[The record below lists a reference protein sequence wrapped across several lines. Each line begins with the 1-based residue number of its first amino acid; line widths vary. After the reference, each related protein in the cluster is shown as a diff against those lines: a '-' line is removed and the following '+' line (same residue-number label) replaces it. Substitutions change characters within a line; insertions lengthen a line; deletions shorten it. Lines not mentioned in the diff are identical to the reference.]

1 MVLNAFEGYSKS
13 LFEVALSKVLVKT
26 EKEYIRNI
34 VKSLYDSVGYLK
46 PKYSNET
53 VDFGRSGSQAGQRIR
68 YPKETL
74 EQGRGNCI
82 DSTVMFAS
90 LLEQIGLHPVIV
102 IVPGHAFLGWETW
115 ENSNEYEYLEATMVG
130 YSDFDTA
137 YKTGMETE
145 RKALGGKS
153 FDFMPYG
160 PNGISPMK
168 VYIKKSRESGL
179 YTSSA
184 FCY

>member
-1 MVLNAFEGYSKS
+1 VVLNAFEGYSNN
-13 LFEVALSKVLVKT
+13 LFEGARSKGLVNT
-26 EKEYIRNI
+26 EKEYVRNI
-34 VKSLYDSVGYLK
+34 VKSLYDSVGDLE
-46 PKYSNET
+46 PKFSSET
-53 VDFGRSGSQAGQRIR
+53 VDFGRSESQPMGQRIH

-90 LLEQIGLHPVIV
+90 LLEQIGLNPVIV

-137 YKTGMETE
+137 YKTGTETE
-145 RKALGGKS
+145 RKYLGGKS
-153 FDFMPYG
+153 FRFMPYG

-168 VYIKKSRESGL
+168 VYVKRVRESGV
-179 YTSSA
+179 YTRD
-184 FCY
+184 

>member
-1 MVLNAFEGYSKS
+1 
-13 LFEVALSKVLVKT
+13 
-26 EKEYIRNI
+26 
-34 VKSLYDSVGYLK
+34 
-46 PKYSNET
+46 
-53 VDFGRSGSQAGQRIR
+53 
-68 YPKETL
+68 
-74 EQGRGNCI
+74 
-82 DSTVMFAS
+82 MFAS